1 MDGGRFYKNVEKK
14 YWEHKKIMNTW
25 KTAYLMVLETWNTKR
40 KTQMVNGIVNGCCY
54 EMWVVMM

>member
-1 MDGGRFYKNVEKK
+1 MEKK

-40 KTQMVNGIVNGCCY
+40 KTQMVNGLVNGCCY